1 MILVKFYV
9 IYCFL
14 HVIVVVVVEEETD
27 LNQYANSE
35 YFPDG
40 LTPPMKVR

>member
-1 MILVKFYV
+1 MISVKFCV
-9 IYCFL
+9 SFCVL

>member
-1 MILVKFYV
+1 MISVKFCV
-9 IYCFL
+9 SFCVL
-14 HVIVVVVVEEETD
+14 HVISVVVVEEETD